1 MVLLVLLAAITVTT
15 AIFFK
20 WTKPESS
27 DRLVGKLWL
36 LPSRLLCIIELHTT
50 PIYQKLE
57 NGSRVFKLVGL
68 ELETEKDTSD
78 IFLVK
83 FSFVYV
89 MVSFGW
95 ISY

>member
-1 MVLLVLLAAITVTT
+1 MLIAAIVILVVL
-15 AIFFK
+15 AIFK
-20 WTKPESS
+20 WTKPESK

-36 LPSRLLCIIELHTT
+36 LPNRMLCIIELHTT

-57 NGSRVFKLVGL
+57 NGNRTFKLIGM

-89 MVSFGW
+89 MVSFGC